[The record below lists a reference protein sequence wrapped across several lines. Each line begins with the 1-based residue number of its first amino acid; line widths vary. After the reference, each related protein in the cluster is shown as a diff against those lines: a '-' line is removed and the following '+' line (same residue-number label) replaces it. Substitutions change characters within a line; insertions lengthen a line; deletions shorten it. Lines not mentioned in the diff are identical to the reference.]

1 MVMMRHLQDNHPNQI
16 FVSASSDDL
25 SLPAATEWQWSRACA
40 EKQGRQLGK
49 GKNPPPACSS
59 RALFPCHYHTLLPV
73 AAYTLKAISS
83 LPLHEKRESNLL
95 KAWAQNLPH
104 SAIYTADKLVE
115 IVFLDLYGTLCK
127 GYWLPKALRA
137 YQYVIF
143 LLR

>member
-25 SLPAATEWQWSRACA
+25 SLPAAAECQRSRACA
-40 EKQGRQLGK
+40 EKQGRQPDK
-49 GKNPPPACSS
+49 GRNPPPACSS
-59 RALFPCHYHTLLPV
+59 RALLLHHYQALPSV
-73 AAYTLKAISS
+73 TAYKLKGIGS
-83 LPLHEKRESNLL
+83 LPMHEKRETNLL
-95 KAWAQNLPH
+95 KVWAKQLPH
-104 SAIYTADKLVE
+104 SAIYTADKLLE
-115 IVFLDLYGTLCK
+115 IIFHDLYSTLCK